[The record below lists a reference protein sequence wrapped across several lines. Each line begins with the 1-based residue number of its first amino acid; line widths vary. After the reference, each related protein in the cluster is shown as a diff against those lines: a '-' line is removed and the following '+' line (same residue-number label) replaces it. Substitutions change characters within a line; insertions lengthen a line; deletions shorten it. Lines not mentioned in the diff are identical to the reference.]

1 MRKNPDPSKYLE
13 LPHSRAYQRH
23 RFEEIQHGRTFVDR
37 HYYRVLMEAIEK
49 NPDGLEEL
57 VQFLWINT
65 SLGNWSYVL
74 RALELKVKLAGKEKG
89 YLNYEEMLNSLGL
102 AS

>member
-37 HYYRVLMEAIEK
+37 HYYRVLIESMVSALHDPEQKRRELLQEALSSV
-49 NPDGLEEL
+49 D
-57 VQFLWINT
+57 T
-65 SLGNWSYVL
+65 SDLS
-74 RALELKVKLAGKEKG
+74 KPT
-89 YLNYEEMLNSLGL
+89 
-102 AS
+102 